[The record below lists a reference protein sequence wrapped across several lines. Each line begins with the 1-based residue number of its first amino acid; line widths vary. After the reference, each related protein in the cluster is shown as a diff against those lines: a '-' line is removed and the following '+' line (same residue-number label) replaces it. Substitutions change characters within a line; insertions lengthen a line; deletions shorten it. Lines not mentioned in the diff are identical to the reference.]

1 MAGNTSLGENYAF
14 AGMYHIFDQ
23 HAESGKHGIM
33 IILYFGVSN
42 AIIGMDTQSLLSPL
56 QLFWTAMYSP
66 FNSIS

>member
-1 MAGNTSLGENYAF
+1 MWRRMAGNTSLGENYAF

-42 AIIGMDTQSLLSPL
+42 AIIGWDGYTVSP
-56 QLFWTAMYSP
+56 
-66 FNSIS
+66 